1 MPLKRPFSFKSAV
14 LLPIMLGWL
23 ILLIIPG
30 ILFVSDASLFPW
42 LSLDSTAAETLFWI
56 TSTGT
61 APYGVATVLL
71 VLLLSYLRLDRSR
84 FFSLFLAISLSMC
97 TTLGLNHFLKPFFN
111 EARPNA
117 VWLDQH
123 YLLNTDSF
131 YTLSKAERKE
141 KMMTAVNLIEH
152 ANTEITLAPLVKQH
166 WQHEIG
172 FSFPSGHTL
181 FAITLTMVASYY
193 LLIAGNIWVPG
204 LLFFWSIAMGFS
216 RMLLGMHWSQDVLAS
231 TLLGGIIGLLSL
243 LVIHKVFPFIWSI
256 SSKLVPRQIKADR

>member
-1 MPLKRPFSFKSAV
+1 MPLKRPFPFRSAV
-14 LLPIMLGWL
+14 LFPMILGWFV
-23 ILLIIPG
+23 LLIIPG

-71 VLLLSYLRLDRSR
+71 ILFLSYRRLEHSR

-123 YLLNTDSF
+123 NLLNTDSF
-131 YTLSKAERKE
+131 YTLSKTERKIQ
-141 KMMTAVNLIEH
+141 MMAAVNQVEH

-193 LLIAGNIWVPG
+193 LLIAGNIWIPG

-216 RMLLGMHWSQDVLAS
+216 RMLLGMHWTQDVLAS
-231 TLLGGIIGLLSL
+231 TLLGGIIGLISL

-256 SSKLVPRQIKADR
+256 SSRLAPRQIKANQ